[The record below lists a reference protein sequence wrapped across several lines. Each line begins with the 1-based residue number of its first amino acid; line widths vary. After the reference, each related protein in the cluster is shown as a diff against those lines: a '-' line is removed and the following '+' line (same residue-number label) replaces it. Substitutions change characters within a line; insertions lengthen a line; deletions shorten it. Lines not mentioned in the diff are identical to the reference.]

1 MNSQPLDAIQQVLDG
16 LAARDSGQILDA
28 YTDDIAGIDEVAKRW
43 MYGREDLADYTEQL
57 LAAISNCRSEL
68 ADANESVMGEVAVVT
83 GILRQQYEMNGEPKS
98 VELPATF
105 VVRQDD
111 GNWRVCLFHALPIP
125 D

>member
-1 MNSQPLDAIQQVLDG
+1 MSAQPLDPIQQVFDG

-28 YTDDIAGIDEVAKRW
+28 YTDDVAGIDEVAKRW

-68 ADANESVMGEVAVVT
+68 VDASESVMGDVAVVT
-83 GILRQQYEMNGEPKS
+83 GVLRQQYEMNGETES
-98 VELPATF
+98 VEMPATF

-111 GNWRVCLFHALPIP
+111 GRWRVCLFHALPIP
-125 D
+125 V